1 MEIWK
6 IVLIAVCSA
15 AAFVVLLL
23 FLFAVIVDKIAF
35 GKRADKNPFLKY
47 FTAQDFG
54 MTCEEVSVKEGKT
67 LLRGYIYR
75 KQVTREKLIIF
86 CHGMGPGHIAYTTE
100 INYFCDQGYAVLAI
114 DYRGCNMSD
123 GKNIGGMYSG
133 VRGVMAAI
141 DFARA
146 DERFKDLEIY
156 LVGHS
161 WGGYSALCASAKRK
175 VSGVVAMGAPDTPSK
190 TIAAGA
196 AQVISKPFG
205 SLIRPFLYILNG
217 LKFGRGGNLSA
228 SKCAAENGV
237 KTLLIHGDSDNI
249 VAEGNA
255 AIYKAGGANMVKHIA
270 EGKGHNPYNTVEAQ
284 NLLSELTAKL
294 SHIKSEQDKKYFE
307 TFDFA
312 AATEED
318 EVVMKLICGFIG

>member
-6 IVLIAVCSA
+6 IILIAVCST
-15 AAFVVLLL
+15 AAFIVLLL
-23 FLFAVIVDKIAF
+23 FLLAVIVDKIAF
-35 GKRADKNPFLKY
+35 GKRADKNPLLKY
-47 FTAQDFG
+47 FIAQDFG
-54 MTCEEVSVKEGKT
+54 MTCEEVSVKDGKT

-75 KQVTREKLIIF
+75 KQVTSGKLIIF

-100 INYFCDQGYAVLAI
+100 INYFCEQGYTALAI

-133 VRGVMAAI
+133 VGGVKAAI
-141 DFARA
+141 DFACSDVRL
-146 DERFKDLEIY
+146 KDLEIY

-161 WGGYSALCASAKRK
+161 WGGYSALCASAQRK
-175 VSGVVAMGAPDTPSK
+175 VCGVVAMGAPDTPSK

-196 AQVISKPFG
+196 AQVTSKPFAM
-205 SLIRPFLYILNG
+205 LLKPFLYIVNC
-217 LKFGRGGNLSA
+217 LKYGRCGNLSA

-237 KTLLIHGDSDNI
+237 KTLLIHGGSDNI

-255 AIYKAGGANMVKHIA
+255 AIYNARGANIVKRIA

-284 NLLSELTAKL
+284 NLLTELTAKL
-294 SHIKSEQDKKYFE
+294 SHIKTEQDKKFFE

-312 AATEED
+312 KATAED
-318 EVVMKLICGFIG
+318 EEVMKLISCFIG